1 MSYRVLIIQTAFLGD
16 VVLTLPLVDELRK
29 NLYASAEIHFLAI
42 PSVANVLK
50 NYPGLDRVILYDKR
64 KSERSFRAFLKKVA
78 LLRKE
83 KYDLVLL
90 PHRSWR
96 SAILAKW
103 AKIPVRIG
111 FDKSWASFLYTHVVA
126 YQKNE
131 HEINRNLAL
140 LQPMGILVPKESG
153 LQLEISEEDRKKV
166 DSLWDS
172 AGLKEIASCV
182 AVAPGSVWFT
192 KRWLPD
198 RFAQLIRELLKQN
211 VQIAVVGGSEDAD
224 LGRFL
229 EEVAPGKVANF
240 VGKLTPRQSAEAIRR
255 CTVLVS
261 NDSAPVHLAS
271 AVGTPVVEIFGPTL
285 PSFGFTPFGVPH
297 RIVENKSLAC
307 RPCGEHGGNRCPL
320 GTFDCMKSISVFE
333 VLRAVEELLNA

>member
-1 MSYRVLIIQTAFLGD
+1 MNYRVLIIQTAFLGD
-16 VVLTLPLVDELRK
+16 VILTLPLVDELRK

-42 PSVANVLK
+42 PSVANVLE

-64 KSERSFRAFLKKVA
+64 KSERSFGAFLKKTA

-83 KYDLVLL
+83 KYDLALL

-111 FDKSWASFLYTHVVA
+111 FDKSWASFLYTHVVPYA
-126 YQKNE
+126 KNE
-131 HEINRNLAL
+131 HEVNRNLAL

-153 LQLEISEEDRKKV
+153 LRLEISPEDRKKV
-166 DSLWDS
+166 DALWQS
-172 AGLKEIASCV
+172 AGLQETTPCV

-198 RFAQLIRELLKQN
+198 RFAQLIRELLKQKIQ
-211 VQIAVVGGSEDAD
+211 VAIIGGPEDAE
-224 LGRFL
+224 LGQFL

-240 VGKLTPRQSAEAIRR
+240 VGKLSPRQSAEAIRR
-255 CTVLVS
+255 CAVLIS

-271 AVGTPVVEIFGPTL
+271 AVGTPVVEIYGPTL

-297 RIVENKSLAC
+297 RIVENKNLSC
-307 RPCGEHGGNRCPL
+307 RPCGDHGGNRCPL

-333 VLRAVEELLNA
+333 VLRAVEDLLNA